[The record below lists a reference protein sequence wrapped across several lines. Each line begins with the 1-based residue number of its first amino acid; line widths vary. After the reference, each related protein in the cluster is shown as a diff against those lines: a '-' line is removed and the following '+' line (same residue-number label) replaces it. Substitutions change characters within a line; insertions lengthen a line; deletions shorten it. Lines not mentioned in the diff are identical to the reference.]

1 MNVTHLTARGIKR
14 AYLAGYELEDTPMK
28 PRSTVTALLAITE
41 ALLAARAKAAQTKQ
55 ASAGRA
61 APRISKVATFLTER
75 RPLFLRIKTQA
86 IS

>member
-1 MNVTHLTARGIKR
+1 MTHLTACRSKR
-14 AYLAGYELEDTPMK
+14 AYLAVYELEDTPMK

-41 ALLAARAKAAQTKQ
+41 ALLVARAKAAQTKQ

-61 APRISKVATFLTER
+61 APRSSKVARFLSER